1 MVGRYGGDE
10 FVLLLTGLDD
20 EAELRGVLD
29 ELVLRLQ
36 TNVQSG
42 GQSIPVQCSIG
53 VSIFRP
59 GMTLSQLI
67 ADADE
72 ALYYV
77 KQNGKG
83 YYHIQRK

>member
-1 MVGRYGGDE
+1 M
-10 FVLLLTGLDD
+10 LLTTLDD
-20 EAELRGVLD
+20 EQELRGVLD

-42 GQSIPVQCSIG
+42 GQSIPVQCSVG
-53 VSIFRP
+53 VAVCRP
-59 GMTLSQLI
+59 DAELERMI

-83 YYHIQRK
+83 YYHIHQN

>member
-1 MVGRYGGDE
+1 MGRYGGDE
-10 FVLLLTGLDD
+10 FVLLLTSLDN

-36 TNVQSG
+36 TSVQSG

-53 VSIFRP
+53 VSIYQP
-59 GMTLSQLI
+59 GAELEQMI

-83 YYHIQRK
+83 YYHIHKK

>member
-1 MVGRYGGDE
+1 MCIRD
-10 FVLLLTGLDD
+10 
-20 EAELRGVLD
+20 R
-29 ELVLRLQ
+29 
-36 TNVQSG
+36 
-42 GQSIPVQCSIG
+42 CSIG

>member
-1 MVGRYGGDE
+1 M
-10 FVLLLTGLDD
+10 LLTSLDD
-20 EAELRGVLD
+20 EKELRSVLD

-36 TNVQSG
+36 TNIQSG
-42 GQSIPVQCSIG
+42 GQSIPVQCSVG
-53 VSIFRP
+53 VSIYRP
-59 GMTLSQLI
+59 GAGLEQMI

-83 YYHIQRK
+83 YYHVRQK